1 MFYNFLYKIRCYDSV
16 VVLKSIK
23 KFLVSVIILLCVKRK
38 LMLNAIGNFISNNVG
53 GIHSSEKR
61 LIYTIKVSL
70 FSEKQAHWQKMK
82 KRGKMISKILCFFYM
97 VVQNSCGVVIDL
109 KSLCIT
115 DKNSDENGQLLI
127 TDTKVNDD

>member
-1 MFYNFLYKIRCYDSV
+1 MFYNILYKIRCYDSV

-61 LIYTIKVSL
+61 LKIFKYLKNNIHHKGFAFLRETGSL
-70 FSEKQAHWQKMK
+70 TEDEK
-82 KRGKMISKILCFFYM
+82 KRKNDFKDPLFFLHG
-97 VVQNSCGVVIDL
+97 S
-109 KSLCIT
+109 
-115 DKNSDENGQLLI
+115 
-127 TDTKVNDD
+127 TKFLWSSH

>member
-1 MFYNFLYKIRCYDSV
+1 
-16 VVLKSIK
+16 
-23 KFLVSVIILLCVKRK
+23 
-38 LMLNAIGNFISNNVG
+38 
-53 GIHSSEKR
+53 
-61 LIYTIKVSL
+61 
-70 FSEKQAHWQKMK
+70 
-82 KRGKMISKILCFFYM
+82 M

>member
-1 MFYNFLYKIRCYDSV
+1 
-16 VVLKSIK
+16 
-23 KFLVSVIILLCVKRK
+23 
-38 LMLNAIGNFISNNVG
+38 MLNAIGNFISNNVG

-61 LIYTIKVSL
+61 LKIFKYLKNNIHHKGFAFLRETGSL
-70 FSEKQAHWQKMK
+70 TEDEK
-82 KRGKMISKILCFFYM
+82 KRKNDFKDPLFFFNM